1 MWFCL
6 SSILPCGSLCAISVT
21 WLLTDVLEFYGKW
34 GLSSAPLR
42 PSASFSS
49 SSVCQ
54 KKKPLWGQSIFTC
67 QLDKTLVVNIT
78 DWKKCCAVLNRSV
91 IPYSLQPHGLW
102 PTRLLRPWA
111 FSRQEYWNGLPC
123 PLPGDFP
130 QPRDRT
136 QVSCIAGRFFT
147 MWATRDAQKYWSG
160 YSSVTQELNR
170 GFLHCRRILYQLSY
184 STSSNGLQSKNCQLA
199 LIFHGKIVLK
209 ELVMWRKYLQQKS
222 LQQTHLW
229 QEAAYNKNSTLRHVS
244 FFIHCIITVFWYIE
258 PLHCS
263 QAYLRTRAMSSFLHP
278 CRGVLYE
285 VDTL

>member
-78 DWKKCCAVLNRSV
+78 NWKKCCAVLNRSV
-91 IPYSLQPHGLW
+91 IPHAWQPHGLW
-102 PTRLLRPWA
+102 PTRLLCPWG

-147 MWATRDAQKYWSG
+147 M
-160 YSSVTQELNR
+160 
-170 GFLHCRRILYQLSY
+170 
-184 STSSNGLQSKNCQLA
+184 
-199 LIFHGKIVLK
+199 
-209 ELVMWRKYLQQKS
+209 
-222 LQQTHLW
+222 
-229 QEAAYNKNSTLRHVS
+229 
-244 FFIHCIITVFWYIE
+244 
-258 PLHCS
+258 
-263 QAYLRTRAMSSFLHP
+263 
-278 CRGVLYE
+278 
-285 VDTL
+285 